1 MSISL
6 LTTYI
11 LVWPVISAGI
21 LILLLGALFVDI
33 RTAKREGRDML

>member
-1 MSISL
+1 MSAFW

-21 LILLLGALFVDI
+21 LAMLLVSLV
-33 RTAKREGRDML
+33 RDWKAARRKGTSLV